1 MSGLITALARPPMLP
16 ARPMIVIYT
25 LTWLI
30 ETVGLVLFW
39 GLYGPALAGF
49 IGMGVFVVV
58 AWRRTL

>member
-1 MSGLITALARPPMLP
+1 MLP